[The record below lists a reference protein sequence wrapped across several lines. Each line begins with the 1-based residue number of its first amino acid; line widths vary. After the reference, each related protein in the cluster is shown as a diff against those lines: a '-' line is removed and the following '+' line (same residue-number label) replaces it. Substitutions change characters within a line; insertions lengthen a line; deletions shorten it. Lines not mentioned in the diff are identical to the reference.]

1 MKKILL
7 LIAIITTVLTLGAC
21 GEDKKELEEK
31 ANQTEKESATFLNTI
46 STKDFKQQMADKT
59 TGFVYV
65 GRPTCEDCQAFQPIL
80 KKELKERKLNQNMN
94 YYNTDKASEKSRDD
108 MIALL
113 KKMDIDSVPTM
124 VYLKDG
130 KVAST
135 YAATDEPEKLTH
147 WMNKVTGEV
156 SE

>member
-1 MKKILL
+1 MKKMMFF
-7 LIAIITTVLTLGAC
+7 IAIITVLLTLSAC
-21 GEDKKELEEK
+21 GDNKKEAEDK
-31 ANQTEKESATFLNTI
+31 ANQTEKESAAFLQTI
-46 STKDFKQQMADKT
+46 STSEFKQKMADKY

-80 KKELKERKLNQNMN
+80 KKELETRELKEPLA
-94 YYNTDKASEKSRDD
+94 YYNTDKASKKSRDD
-108 MIALL
+108 MTTLL
-113 KKMDIDSVPTM
+113 KKMNIESVPTI

-135 YAATDEPEKLTH
+135 YKATDEPEKLTN
-147 WMNKVTGEV
+147 WMNKVSKEV

>member
-1 MKKILL
+1 MKKIILL
-7 LIAIITTVLTLGAC
+7 LALFTIVLTLGAC
-21 GEDKKELEEK
+21 GDNKKETEEK
-31 ANQTEKESATFLNTI
+31 TKQTEKESATFLNII
-46 STKDFKQQMADKT
+46 STKDFKQKMADKT
-59 TGFVYV
+59 TGLVYV

-80 KKELKERKLNQNMN
+80 KKELEKRQPNQKMA

-108 MIALL
+108 MVALL

-135 YAATDEPEKLTH
+135 YAATDEPAKLTK
-147 WMNKVTGEV
+147 WMNKVSGEV

>member
-1 MKKILL
+1 MKKIILL
-7 LIAIITTVLTLGAC
+7 LALFTIVLTLGAC
-21 GEDKKELEEK
+21 GDNKKETEEK
-31 ANQTEKESATFLNTI
+31 TKQTEKESATFLNTI
-46 STKDFKQQMADKT
+46 STKDFKQKMADKT

-65 GRPTCEDCQAFQPIL
+65 GRPSCEDCQAFQPIL
-80 KKELKERKLNQNMN
+80 KKELEKRQPDQKMA
-94 YYNTDKASEKSRDD
+94 YYNTDKASEKSRDN

-135 YAATDEPEKLTH
+135 YAATDEPAKLTN
-147 WMNKVTGEV
+147 WMNKVSGEV

>member
-7 LIAIITTVLTLGAC
+7 LLALITVVLTLGAC
-21 GEDKKELEEK
+21 GDNKKETEEK
-31 ANQTEKESATFLNTI
+31 ANQTEKESSTFLNTI
-46 STKDFKQQMADKT
+46 STKDFKQKMADKT
-59 TGFVYV
+59 TRFVYV

-80 KKELKERKLNQNMN
+80 KKELEKRQPNQKMA

-113 KKMDIDSVPTM
+113 KEMDIDSVPTM

-130 KVAST
+130 KVVST
-135 YAATDEPEKLTH
+135 YAATDEPEKLTK
-147 WMNKVTGEV
+147 WMDKVSKEV
-156 SE
+156 

>member
-1 MKKILL
+1 MKKIVLL
-7 LIAIITTVLTLGAC
+7 LALITVVLTVGAC
-21 GEDKKELEEK
+21 SDNKKETEEK
-31 ANQTEKESATFLNTI
+31 ANKMEEESATFLTTI
-46 STKDFKQQMADKT
+46 STKDFKQKMADKT

-80 KKELKERKLNQNMN
+80 KKELKKRQSDQKMA
-94 YYNTDKASEKSRDD
+94 YYNTDKASEKNRDN

-113 KKMDIDSVPTM
+113 EKMDIDSVPTM

-135 YAATDEPEKLTH
+135 YAATDEPAKLTN
-147 WMNKVTGEV
+147 WMNKVSGEV

>member
-7 LIAIITTVLTLGAC
+7 LLALITVVVTLGAC
-21 GEDKKELEEK
+21 GDNKKETEEK
-31 ANQTEKESATFLNTI
+31 ANQTEKESSTFLNTI
-46 STKDFKQQMADKT
+46 TTKDFKQKMADKT

-80 KKELKERKLNQNMN
+80 KKELEKRQSEQNMA

-113 KKMDIDSVPTM
+113 KEMDIDSVPTM

-130 KVAST
+130 KVVST
-135 YAATDEPEKLTH
+135 YAATDEPEKLTK
-147 WMNKVTGEV
+147 WMDKVSKEV
-156 SE
+156 

>member
-7 LIAIITTVLTLGAC
+7 LIAIITAVLTLGAC

-31 ANQTEKESATFLNTI
+31 VNQTEKESATFLNTI

-130 KVAST
+130 KVVST

>member
-7 LIAIITTVLTLGAC
+7 LLALITVVFTLGAC
-21 GEDKKELEEK
+21 GDNKKETEEK
-31 ANQTEKESATFLNTI
+31 ANQTEKESSTFLNTI
-46 STKDFKQQMADKT
+46 STKDFKQKMADKT

-80 KKELKERKLNQNMN
+80 KKELEKRQPDQKMA

-108 MIALL
+108 MISLL
-113 KKMDIDSVPTM
+113 KEMDIDSVPTM

-130 KVAST
+130 KVVST
-135 YAATDEPEKLTH
+135 YAATDEPEKLTK
-147 WMNKVTGEV
+147 WMDKVSKEV
-156 SE
+156 

>member
-7 LIAIITTVLTLGAC
+7 LLALIIVVLTLGAC
-21 GEDKKELEEK
+21 GDNKKETEEK
-31 ANQTEKESATFLNTI
+31 ASQTEKESSTFLNTI
-46 STKDFKQQMADKT
+46 STKDFKQKMADKT

-80 KKELKERKLNQNMN
+80 KKELEKRQPDQKMA

-113 KKMDIDSVPTM
+113 KEMDIDSVPTM

-130 KVAST
+130 KVVST
-135 YAATDEPEKLTH
+135 YAATDEPEKLTK
-147 WMNKVTGEV
+147 WMDKVSKEV
-156 SE
+156 

>member
-7 LIAIITTVLTLGAC
+7 LLALITVVFTLGAC
-21 GEDKKELEEK
+21 GDNKKETEEK
-31 ANQTEKESATFLNTI
+31 ANQTEKESSTFLNTI
-46 STKDFKQQMADKT
+46 STKDFKQKMADKT

-65 GRPTCEDCQAFQPIL
+65 GRPTCEDCQVFQPIL
-80 KKELKERKLNQNMN
+80 KKELEKRQPDQKMA

-113 KKMDIDSVPTM
+113 KEMDIDSVPTM

-130 KVAST
+130 KVVST
-135 YAATDEPEKLTH
+135 YAATDEPEKLTK
-147 WMNKVTGEV
+147 WMDKVSKEV
-156 SE
+156 

>member
-7 LIAIITTVLTLGAC
+7 LLALITVVLTLGAC
-21 GEDKKELEEK
+21 GDNKKETEEK
-31 ANQTEKESATFLNTI
+31 ANQTEKESSTFLNTI
-46 STKDFKQQMADKT
+46 STKDFKQKMTDKT

-80 KKELKERKLNQNMN
+80 KKELEKRQPDQKMA

-108 MIALL
+108 MITLL
-113 KKMDIDSVPTM
+113 KEMDIDSVPTM

-130 KVAST
+130 KVVST
-135 YAATDEPEKLTH
+135 YAATDEPEKLTK
-147 WMNKVTGEV
+147 WMDKVSKEV
-156 SE
+156 

>member
-1 MKKILL
+1 MKKIILL
-7 LIAIITTVLTLGAC
+7 LALFTIVLTLGAC
-21 GEDKKELEEK
+21 GDNKKETEEK
-31 ANQTEKESATFLNTI
+31 SKQTEKESATFLNII
-46 STKDFKQQMADKT
+46 STKDFKQKMADKT
-59 TGFVYV
+59 TGLVYV

-80 KKELKERKLNQNMN
+80 KKELEKRQPNQKMA

-108 MIALL
+108 MVALL

-135 YAATDEPEKLTH
+135 YAATDEPAKLTK
-147 WMNKVTGEV
+147 WMNKVSGEV

>member
-7 LIAIITTVLTLGAC
+7 LLALITVVLTLGAC
-21 GEDKKELEEK
+21 GDNKKETEEK
-31 ANQTEKESATFLNTI
+31 ANQTEKESSTFLNTI
-46 STKDFKQQMADKT
+46 STKDFKQKMADKT

-80 KKELKERKLNQNMN
+80 KKELEKRKPDQKMA

-108 MIALL
+108 MISLL
-113 KKMDIDSVPTM
+113 KEMDIDSVPTM

-130 KVAST
+130 KVVST
-135 YAATDEPEKLTH
+135 YAATDEPEKLTK
-147 WMNKVTGEV
+147 WMDKVSKEV
-156 SE
+156 

>member
-7 LIAIITTVLTLGAC
+7 LLALITVVFTLGAC
-21 GEDKKELEEK
+21 GDNKKETEEK
-31 ANQTEKESATFLNTI
+31 ANQTEKESSTFLNTI
-46 STKDFKQQMADKT
+46 STKDFKQKMADKT

-80 KKELKERKLNQNMN
+80 KKELEKRQPNQKMA

-113 KKMDIDSVPTM
+113 KEMDIDSVPTM

-130 KVAST
+130 KVVST
-135 YAATDEPEKLTH
+135 YAATDEPEKLTK
-147 WMNKVTGEV
+147 WMDKVSKEV
-156 SE
+156 

>member
-7 LIAIITTVLTLGAC
+7 LLALITVVFTLGAC
-21 GEDKKELEEK
+21 GDNKKETEEK
-31 ANQTEKESATFLNTI
+31 ANQTEKESSTFLNTI
-46 STKDFKQQMADKT
+46 STKDFKQKMADKT

-80 KKELKERKLNQNMN
+80 KKELEKRQSDQKMA

-108 MIALL
+108 MISLL
-113 KKMDIDSVPTM
+113 KEMDIDSVPTM

-130 KVAST
+130 KVVST
-135 YAATDEPEKLTH
+135 YAATDEPEKLTK
-147 WMNKVTGEV
+147 WMDKVSKEV
-156 SE
+156 

>member
-7 LIAIITTVLTLGAC
+7 LLTLITVILTLGAC
-21 GEDKKELEEK
+21 GDNKKETEEK
-31 ANQTEKESATFLNTI
+31 ANQTEKESTTFLTTI
-46 STKDFKQQMADKT
+46 STKDFKQKMADKT

-80 KKELKERKLNQNMN
+80 KKELKQRQPDQKMA

-113 KKMDIDSVPTM
+113 EKMDIDSVPTM

-130 KVAST
+130 KVAAT
-135 YAATDEPEKLTH
+135 YAATDEPAKLTN
-147 WMNKVTGEV
+147 WMNKVSGEV

>member
-7 LIAIITTVLTLGAC
+7 LLALITVVLTLGAC
-21 GEDKKELEEK
+21 GDNQKETEEK
-31 ANQTEKESATFLNTI
+31 ASQTEKESSTFLNTI
-46 STKDFKQQMADKT
+46 STKDFKQKMADKT

-80 KKELKERKLNQNMN
+80 KKELEKRQPNQKMA

-113 KKMDIDSVPTM
+113 KEMDIDSVPTM

-130 KVAST
+130 KVVST
-135 YAATDEPEKLTH
+135 YAATDEPEKLTK
-147 WMNKVTGEV
+147 WMDKVSKEV
-156 SE
+156 

>member
-1 MKKILL
+1 MKKIVLL
-7 LIAIITTVLTLGAC
+7 LALITVVLTVGAC
-21 GEDKKELEEK
+21 SDNKKETEEK
-31 ANQTEKESATFLNTI
+31 ANKTEEESATFLTTI
-46 STKDFKQQMADKT
+46 STKDFKQKMADKT

-80 KKELKERKLNQNMN
+80 KKELKKRQPDQKMA
-94 YYNTDKASEKSRDD
+94 YYNSDKASEKNRDN

-113 KKMDIDSVPTM
+113 EKMDIDSVPTM

-135 YAATDEPEKLTH
+135 YAATDEPAKLTN
-147 WMNKVTGEV
+147 WMNKVSGEV

>member
-7 LIAIITTVLTLGAC
+7 LLALITVVLTLGAC
-21 GEDKKELEEK
+21 GDSKKETEEK
-31 ANQTEKESATFLNTI
+31 ANQTEKESSTFLNTI
-46 STKDFKQQMADKT
+46 STKDFKQKMADKT

-80 KKELKERKLNQNMN
+80 KKELEKRQPDQKMA
-94 YYNTDKASEKSRDD
+94 YFNTDKASEKSRDD

-113 KKMDIDSVPTM
+113 KEMDIDSVPTM

-130 KVAST
+130 KVVST
-135 YAATDEPEKLTH
+135 YAATDEPEKLTK
-147 WMNKVTGEV
+147 WMDKVSKEV
-156 SE
+156 

>member
-7 LIAIITTVLTLGAC
+7 LLALITVVLTLGAC
-21 GEDKKELEEK
+21 GDNQKETEEK
-31 ANQTEKESATFLNTI
+31 ASQTEKESSTFLNTI
-46 STKDFKQQMADKT
+46 STKDFKQKMADKT

-80 KKELKERKLNQNMN
+80 KKELEKRQPDQKMA

-113 KKMDIDSVPTM
+113 KEMDIDSVPTM

-130 KVAST
+130 KVVST
-135 YAATDEPEKLTH
+135 YAATDEPEKLTK
-147 WMNKVTGEV
+147 WMDKVSKEV
-156 SE
+156 

>member
-1 MKKILL
+1 
-7 LIAIITTVLTLGAC
+7 
-21 GEDKKELEEK
+21 
-31 ANQTEKESATFLNTI
+31 
-46 STKDFKQQMADKT
+46 
-59 TGFVYV
+59 
-65 GRPTCEDCQAFQPIL
+65 
-80 KKELKERKLNQNMN
+80 
-94 YYNTDKASEKSRDD
+94 
-108 MIALL
+108 
-113 KKMDIDSVPTM
+113 MDIDSVPTM